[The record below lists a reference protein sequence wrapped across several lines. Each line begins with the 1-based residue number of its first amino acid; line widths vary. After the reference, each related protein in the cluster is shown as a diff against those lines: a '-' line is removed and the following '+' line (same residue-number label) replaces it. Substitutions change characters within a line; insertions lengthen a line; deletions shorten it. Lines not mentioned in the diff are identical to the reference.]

1 VNTLGKLAENP
12 RVIALRNFI
21 TGWHLSCLSAAAVH
35 GNPKAGAEERLSPTG
50 DNLPNVIQYLH
61 EQHPQRL
68 EQIFQALRRRIPCIE
83 KVQAQVL
90 ADAVDRDDSLA
101 AFTQLIVTTHSPLFI
116 DSLRPQDVYVLYRA
130 ADGHTRARRAADI
143 PGIQDLVR
151 RGETLGNLW
160 MDGYFDVDT
169 NDWLASEDRACFE
182 RCVEYTDRSSP

>member
-1 VNTLGKLAENP
+1 MNTLGKLAENP

-21 TGWHLSCLSAAAVH
+21 TGRHLSRLSAAAVH

-101 AFTQLIVTTHSPLFI
+101 AFI